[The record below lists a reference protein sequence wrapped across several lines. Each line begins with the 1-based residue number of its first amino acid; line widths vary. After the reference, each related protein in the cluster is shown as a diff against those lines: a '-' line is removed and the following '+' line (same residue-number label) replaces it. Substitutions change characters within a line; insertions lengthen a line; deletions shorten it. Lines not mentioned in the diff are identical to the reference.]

1 MLTQKG
7 GKMSDLIS
15 RQAAIEHFIAL
26 WECIDEIMDKE
37 EWEDVCKTTANEI
50 PSAQPE
56 RLTDDDFE
64 TIRIHLN
71 AHKEKLCN
79 QQRWEEAEEYQRIID
94 RFMAFA
100 SAQPDRA
107 SCQQVTGKLDLI
119 SRQAAI
125 DTMEQWLYDG
135 KDNRTVREVVYE
147 LPSAQPDHASC
158 QQVTGKLD
166 LIKRQDAIDAVSKY
180 GFDFPQY
187 MERFVTELRDAMK
200 ADLKHDIKALP
211 SAPLYTPDE
220 IQTMQ
225 DLEWAQMEKMYEL
238 GKEERKKGKWI
249 ERECGTEEK
258 AEGWQT
264 VIVCSRC
271 DFPATT
277 FYSEDCE
284 RRTQIRTHYC
294 PNCGADMRGNGNE
307 ERTSD

>member
-1 MLTQKG
+1 
-7 GKMSDLIS
+7 MSDLIS

-100 SAQPDRA
+100 
-107 SCQQVTGKLDLI
+107 
-119 SRQAAI
+119 
-125 DTMEQWLYDG
+125 
-135 KDNRTVREVVYE
+135 
-147 LPSAQPDHASC
+147 SAQPDHASC